1 MSVLNKPFESKYGF
15 QSTGFS
21 VDASGNITANALTL
35 AVNVSSSTP
44 ANYTITKSNNFS
56 YLGIPSNIVLSRSTT
71 YIFDLNLGTAHF
83 AIFTDTNSNDLFS
96 IGVSHSDGSFG
107 INAQN
112 KSTGRIF
119 FTVPTSAPDILYFS
133 DGINNDIAAIT
144 CNIVNPAGVF
154 NTLVVSD
161 LATFNAD
168 VDITGSLDISGLV
181 TVDEIT
187 GTDVTINPSNEIIL
201 SVNDGVIGTISST
214 GLELTNI
221 TVEAGSITDAP
232 TVNEHITNKQYV
244 DTRSTALAIALGS

>member
-1 MSVLNKPFESKYGF
+1 MSVLNKPLESKYGF

-44 ANYTITKSNNFS
+44 ANYTIAKLNNT
-56 YLGIPSNIVLSRSTT
+56 YAGIPNNITLSRSTT
-71 YIFDLNLGTAHF
+71 YIFDLTLGTAHF
-83 AIFTDTNSNDLFS
+83 AISTDSSSNELYS
-96 IGVSHSDGSFG
+96 TGLSHSDGSFG
-107 INAQN
+107 VTAQN

-119 FTVPTSAPDILYFS
+119 FTVPTSAPDTLYFG
-133 DGINNDIAAIT
+133 DAINNNIVVGT
-144 CNIVNPAGVF
+144 FNIVNPAGVF

-161 LATFNAD
+161 LATFESNA
-168 VDITGSLDISGLV
+168 DITGSL
-181 TVDEIT
+181 TVGEIA

-201 SVNDGVIGTISST
+201 SVNDGVIGTVSST

-221 TVEAGSITDAP
+221 TLEAGTITDVP

>member
-1 MSVLNKPFESKYGF
+1 MPVLNKPLESKYGF

-44 ANYTITKSNNFS
+44 ANYTITKLNNT
-56 YLGIPSNIVLSRSTT
+56 YAGIPNDITLSRSNT

-83 AIFTDTNSNDLFS
+83 AISTDISGNVLYSNGL
-96 IGVSHSDGSFG
+96 SHSDGSFG
-107 INAQN
+107 ATAQN

-119 FTVPTSAPDILYFS
+119 FTVPANAPDTLYFG
-133 DGINNDIAAIT
+133 DTINN
-144 CNIVNPAGVF
+144 NIVVGTFNVVNPNGIF
-154 NTLVVSD
+154 NTLVVSN
-161 LATFNAD
+161 LATFETD
-168 VDITGSLDISGLV
+168 VDITGSLGISGLV

-201 SVNDGVIGTISST
+201 SVNDGVIGTVNST

-221 TVEAGSITDAP
+221 TLVSGSISDIP